1 MRTRLV
7 TLLALLLVSV
17 GLWLLASGLPP
28 IAVHPTPTVT
38 SSEFATS
45 RPPTTA
51 FPATGASPPGAR
63 AIPDGY
69 RVQVPRLRID
79 LPIKEGDFARDID
92 NQQTPEHAAFH
103 LPGTRIPGEGS
114 NSYIYAH
121 ARTGMFLSLW
131 DARVGDDVIVAAPD
145 GTQLG
150 YVVSEVHPRIPY
162 TEVKWAE
169 PTPSERLTLQ
179 TSTGPN
185 PQDPRFVVVAV
196 PKRTRAAA
204 GCPELCSL
212 RVQEAAQIARP
223 QSGRPSV
230 GTELASRP
238 SESATQPN
246 CDRDETGGC
255 VMTRSKGAMT
265 VAEAGR
271 KGGATTAQRHGPEFY
286 EQIGKKG
293 GRTTAER
300 HGSDFYE
307 QIGKRGG
314 QKVKELYG
322 PRFYGKI
329 GKIGGDAVSEKYG
342 HEHFEEIGKKGGQ
355 KVAEL
360 IARGR
365 QAS

>member
-7 TLLALLLVSV
+7 TFLALLLVSV
-17 GLWLLASGLPP
+17 GLWFLAGGLPP

-63 AIPDGY
+63 PIPDGY

-196 PKRTRAAA
+196 PKRTRAAG

-212 RVQEAAQIARP
+212 RVQEARRLPVRRAGGRASVRNLHPARARALRSPAAIATRP
-223 QSGRPSV
+223 EG
-230 GTELASRP
+230 A
-238 SESATQPN
+238 
-246 CDRDETGGC
+246 
-255 VMTRSKGAMT
+255 MTRSKGAMT